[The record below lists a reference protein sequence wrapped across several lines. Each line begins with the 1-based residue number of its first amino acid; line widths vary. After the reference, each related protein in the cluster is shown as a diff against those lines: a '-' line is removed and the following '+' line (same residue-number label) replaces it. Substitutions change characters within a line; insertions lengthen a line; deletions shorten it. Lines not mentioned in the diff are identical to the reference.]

1 MSSSLF
7 FNDYRLHN
15 IERSLEHLRKASSIP
30 NPFAAKQADI
40 KTLQKEVGELRLL
53 VAVLYRLLL
62 DKGTCTEAE
71 IHTLLSTLD
80 IADGKRDGAFHGD
93 AVSGQ
98 PVVKP
103 EVVEEDNG
111 LPKIRVT

>member
-1 MSSSLF
+1 MSADYF
-7 FNDYRLHN
+7 ERYRLRS
-15 IERSLEHLRKASSIP
+15 IEQSLQHLRKTVATP
-30 NPFAAKQADI
+30 NPFAPKQGDVE
-40 KTLQKEVGELRLL
+40 TLQREVGELRLL

-62 DKGTCTEAE
+62 DKGHCNETEVNA
-71 IHTLLSTLD
+71 LLSSLD

-98 PVVKP
+98 PLVKP
-103 EVVEEDNG
+103 ELVEEENS